1 MATKTKDELKAL
13 SDQPYPT
20 NGRGLI
26 TAEAV
31 RAFNNDLIDNLGG
44 DTPVL
49 GEREAWC
56 RIRVTYYDSDKTE
69 LASVAVNH
77 VSIPGLFSDV
87 SVFNSETARWKSFSL
102 GLTVNRDIGEIVQYG
117 VFSSIDYVNPA
128 DGDSAPFVMR
138 TITDTGANKINIT
151 AGVINEM
158 DLDMSREMALM
169 IRILYI

>member
-1 MATKTKDELKAL
+1 MAAKTKDELKAL
-13 SDQPYPT
+13 SDQTYPT

-56 RIRVTYYDSDKTE
+56 RIRVTYYDSDKTG
-69 LASVAVNH
+69 LASVVVNH

-87 SVFNSETARWKSFSL
+87 SVNNSATGEWTSFSL
-102 GLTVNRDIGEIVQYG
+102 GLTVNRDIGEIVQFG

-128 DGDSAPFVMR
+128 NDDSPPFVMR
-138 TITDTGANKINIT
+138 TITDTGANKISIT
-151 AGVINEM
+151 AGVINEV
-158 DLDMSREMALM
+158 DPNMSREMALM